1 MLYFSN
7 AQHEQYDK
15 ALLDYAGSKVR
26 GCFELDEGAHEI
38 AGRIDCDAGREK
50 DLFERVR
57 TLIRDDHRIFE
68 VEGHCALRT
77 KFFNGGTIFIF
88 ADNIILL

>member
-15 ALLDYAGSKVR
+15 ALLDYAGSKDR

-38 AGRIDCDAGREK
+38 ADRIDCDAGRE
-50 DLFERVR
+50 
-57 TLIRDDHRIFE
+57 
-68 VEGHCALRT
+68 
-77 KFFNGGTIFIF
+77 
-88 ADNIILL
+88 